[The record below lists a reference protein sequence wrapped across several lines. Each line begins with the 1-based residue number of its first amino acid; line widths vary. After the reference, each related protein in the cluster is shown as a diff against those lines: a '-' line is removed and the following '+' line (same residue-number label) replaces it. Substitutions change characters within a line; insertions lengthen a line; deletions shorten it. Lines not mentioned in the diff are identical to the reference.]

1 MVRSSIQASLK
12 SGAKH
17 RPAGILLVLRKE
29 EDAIRKA
36 RRLGFK
42 LTHDP
47 VDFVSLVG
55 KRPRTSRKAHVVL
68 APVDGKSDYA
78 VCAHLAAAIMGA
90 WFTNASTF
98 VSSGRTGGCQYE
110 ERCWAQRHM
119 FKFAVSAKL
128 KAQSPSLE
136 ACLRT
141 VAQVPGGTFEL
152 HSAARLMQLFTRAQ
166 KKNKREYK
174 RIDAVAANWALLSL
188 PSERSTAPSGVQL
201 LYRSVPA
208 FISFVCR
215 ANREAGCPG
224 YEEILD

>member
-1 MVRSSIQASLK
+1 MQFAR
-12 SGAKH
+12 
-17 RPAGILLVLRKE
+17 LVG
-29 EDAIRKA
+29 
-36 RRLGFK
+36 LGK

-68 APVDGKSDYA
+68 APIDGKSDYA

-90 WFTNASTF
+90 WFSNAGTF

-174 RIDAVAANWALLSL
+174 RTDTVAANWALLSL
-188 PSERSTAPSGVQL
+188 PSERSTAPRCLQL

-208 FISFVCR
+208 FISLVCR
-215 ANREAGCPG
+215 VNREAGCPG